1 MTPPL
6 PARLTGPGLTLR
18 PFSPGD
24 APLLAQALDD
34 PEILRW
40 ATGAHLHP
48 LPAGERA
55 AQWLQRRLE
64 AWSGGVP
71 HFAIADPGTDALT
84 GYIGLRR
91 IHNGNAEV
99 GSWIAP
105 WARGRGLAA
114 GALLTAAGWA
124 LTLPADGGMGLHR
137 IALHH
142 ATANPASCTVAAK
155 AGLVLEGTMRQET
168 TDHTGTRYDS
178 HLHAR
183 LATDPHPHERVP
195 ATP

>member
-1 MTPPL
+1 
-6 PARLTGPGLTLR
+6 
-18 PFSPGD
+18 
-24 APLLAQALDD
+24 
-34 PEILRW
+34 
-40 ATGAHLHP
+40 
-48 LPAGERA
+48 
-55 AQWLQRRLE
+55 
-64 AWSGGVP
+64 
-71 HFAIADPGTDALT
+71 
-84 GYIGLRR
+84 
-91 IHNGNAEV
+91 
-99 GSWIAP
+99 
-105 WARGRGLAA
+105 
-114 GALLTAAGWA
+114 
-124 LTLPADGGMGLHR
+124 MGLHR

>member
-1 MTPPL
+1 MTHPL
-6 PARLTGPGLTLR
+6 PAHLTGTGLALR
-18 PFSPGD
+18 PFSPEDEPLLTQALGD
-24 APLLAQALDD
+24 A
-34 PEILRW
+34 EILRW
-40 ATGAHLHP
+40 ATGAHLHR
-48 LPAGERA
+48 LPADERA
-55 AQWLQRRLE
+55 AQWLRTRLA
-64 AWSGGVP
+64 AWSDGVP
-71 HFAIADPGTDALT
+71 DFAIADPGTGELT

-114 GALLTAAGWA
+114 DALLTAAGWA
-124 LTLPADGGMGLHR
+124 LAPTTRGGLGLHR

-142 ATANPASCTVAAK
+142 STGNPASCTVATK
-155 AGLVLEGTMRQET
+155 AGLLLEGTMRQAT

-183 LATDPHPHERVP
+183 LASDPDPRERVP
-195 ATP
+195 TPS